1 MSRKR
6 NIFCF
11 WRGKVRRNSF
21 PTGSYPKNM
30 RLEITNAWLETWFA
44 ERSLHR
50 NSAHTWSGK
59 IVYLQ
64 MSVFTCRNEANNNKS
79 NMILSKRMTWDLV
92 SRTQLT
98 FWQTGR
104 KGNQGD
110 IPYYTVWIEPWKPG
124 LKFKLYAFAIFL
136 FTFLVEVLLEN
147 VQGLRSLHV
156 KTNMCDLIFMI
167 PTCTNYPCVNWVLVW
182 TQVSNY
188 ACIICL
194 IRLHSLACQTKF
206 VSIRI
211 QVYNN

>member
-1 MSRKR
+1 MHGLRPGLQNAAR
-6 NIFCF
+6 
-11 WRGKVRRNSF
+11 
-21 PTGSYPKNM
+21 TG
-30 RLEITNAWLETWFA
+30 T
-44 ERSLHR
+44 
-50 NSAHTWSGK
+50 AHTHEVERWYTYK
-59 IVYLQ
+59 CPFFFLQ
-64 MSVFTCRNEANNNKS
+64 KWRKNNKS

-98 FWQTGR
+98 NRT
-104 KGNQGD
+104 QGD
-110 IPYYTVWIEPWKPG
+110 IPYYTVWIEPWKTG

-147 VQGLRSLHV
+147 FQGLRSLHV
-156 KTNMCDLIFMI
+156 KTNMCDLIFLI

-188 ACIICL
+188 ACIICV

-211 QVYNN
+211 QFYNN